1 MRKKSFLQK
10 TALISGIISEGIA
23 VLCVIMLIIKSRELG
38 MEDVIS
44 ASYMASAFFF
54 FTCGFV
60 LIMIGRA
67 NLPDFSFDRSTED
80 K

>member
-1 MRKKSFLQK
+1 MRKKGFLQK
-10 TALISGIISEGIA
+10 TSLVMGIVSEGVS
-23 VLCVIMLIIKSRELG
+23 VLCLIMLFIKSRELG

-54 FTCGFV
+54 FTCGIV

>member
-1 MRKKSFLQK
+1 MRKKGFLQK
-10 TALISGIISEGIA
+10 TALISGIISEAIA

-54 FTCGFV
+54 LTCGFV

-67 NLPDFSFDRSTED
+67 DLPDFSFDRSSED